1 PVGRDGTLA
10 ERTFVDGHSVA
21 GDYVD
26 LRAEMDALA
35 VISNCPQENNPCNGA
50 GPTPIRV
57 VIYRP

>member
-1 PVGRDGTLA
+1 
-10 ERTFVDGHSVA
+10 
-21 GDYVD
+21 VD